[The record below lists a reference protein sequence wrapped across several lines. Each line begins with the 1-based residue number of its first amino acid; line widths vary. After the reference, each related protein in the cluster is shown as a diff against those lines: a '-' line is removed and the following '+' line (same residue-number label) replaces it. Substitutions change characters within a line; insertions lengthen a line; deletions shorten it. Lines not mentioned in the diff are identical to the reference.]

1 MLIVFSRMRIFKQ
14 QTEDITSRLNG
25 QAYNKLFLEEALA
38 RSNSIDTIRQTLDLA
53 GKELQVLQ
61 KISQTISCSLDLDV
75 ILGQIID
82 LVVEVTHGDS
92 CLIYLLDETEENLF
106 LRASMTPHPR
116 LIGQISLKVGE
127 GITGWVAR
135 EAEPVAIARHAS
147 KDSRSKIFHNLPE
160 DKYEAFLSVPIVVP
174 TDRVVGVINV
184 QHRKPRRH
192 TVAEQ
197 TLLTIIGHQVG
208 GAIENARLY
217 EETKRQAERLLAL
230 AQVGQI
236 IGSGRYL
243 EEMLQ
248 LIVNLIS
255 ETMQAKVCSIMLVD
269 RKRNELVLKAAKCTS
284 KEYLQR
290 PSLSVSK
297 SLIGRVVKERTPLIV
312 RDVMKEP
319 GYQNA
324 DLAKKEGVK
333 SLVSVPMI
341 VKDDAIGVI
350 NVYSSEERVF
360 SQEDIRTLC
369 TVADQAALAIEN
381 TKLAMEAQESQE
393 ALQTRKLVDR
403 AKSILEKQGGLKEE
417 EAYRRLQQQS
427 MRTRRSM
434 REIAEAVIL
443 SSEIQG

>member
-1 MLIVFSRMRIFKQ
+1 M
-14 QTEDITSRLNG
+14 
-25 QAYNKLFLEEALA
+25 
-38 RSNSIDTIRQTLDLA
+38 
-53 GKELQVLQ
+53 
-61 KISQTISCSLDLDV
+61 
-75 ILGQIID
+75 GQIIN
-82 LVVEVTHGDS
+82 LVAEVTHGDS
-92 CLIYLLDETEENLF
+92 CLIYLLDDAEEYLV

-135 EAEPVAIARHAS
+135 EAQSVAIASNAS
-147 KDSRSKIFHNLPE
+147 KDTRFKFFHNLPE
-160 DKYEAFLSVPIVVP
+160 DRYEAFLSVPIVAP
-174 TDRVVGVINV
+174 TDKVIGVINV
-184 QHRKPRRH
+184 QHRKRHRH
-192 TVAEQ
+192 TDGEK
-197 TLLTIIGHQVG
+197 TLLSIIGHQVG

-217 EETKRQAERLLAL
+217 EETKRQAERLGAL

-243 EEMLQ
+243 DEMLH
-248 LIVNLIS
+248 LIVHLIA

-269 RKRNELVLKAAKCTS
+269 KKHGELVLKAAKCS
-284 KEYLQR
+284 SREYLER
-290 PSLSVSK
+290 PNLRIAN
-297 SLIGRVVKERTPLIV
+297 SLIGRVVREKTPLIV
-312 RDVMKEP
+312 RDVFKESQ
-319 GYQNA
+319 YQYA
-324 DLAKKEGVK
+324 DLARKEGVQ

-341 VKDDAIGVI
+341 VKENATGVI

-360 SQEDIRTLC
+360 SREDIRVLR

-381 TKLAMEAQESQE
+381 TQLAMEAQEFQE
-393 ALQTRKLVDR
+393 ALQTRKVVDR
-403 AKSILEKQGGLKEE
+403 AKSILQKQAGLAED